1 MFIEIKKLNKS
12 YGEGDNKIKVINNV
26 SLDIE
31 KGTICMIIG
40 ASGSG
45 KSTFLNLIGAM
56 DVADSGSIVIDGK
69 DITKLKA
76 AKLTDYS
83 REYLGYIFQFYNLIP
98 DLTVLENIETTQY
111 LGKDNMDIDELIRL
125 LGFEEHKNKFPSQ
138 LSGGQQQRCA
148 IGRALVKKP
157 SILLCDEPT
166 GALDSKTSQDILELL
181 EELNEKFGT
190 TIIMV
195 THNNDIT
202 CMADHE
208 LVKNDIRR
216 YSNVRNIQWFDWA
229 VLLCISAGI
238 QQNVSERNKTSG
250 SSLCQYERCKS
261 AALYSGHHISAD
273 VPVYGSQRTS
283 CRCQRFPKSILDG
296 IR

>member
-76 AKLTDYS
+76 AKLTDYR

-125 LGFEEHKNKFPSQ
+125 LGLEEHKNKFPSQ
-138 LSGGQQQRCA
+138 LSKQR
-148 IGRALVKKP
+148 P
-157 SILLCDEPT
+157 E
-166 GALDSKTSQDILELL
+166 GA
-181 EELNEKFGT
+181 GT
-190 TIIMV
+190 P
-195 THNNDIT
+195 
-202 CMADHE
+202 
-208 LVKNDIRR
+208 L
-216 YSNVRNIQWFDWA
+216 
-229 VLLCISAGI
+229 
-238 QQNVSERNKTSG
+238 
-250 SSLCQYERCKS
+250 
-261 AALYSGHHISAD
+261 
-273 VPVYGSQRTS
+273 
-283 CRCQRFPKSILDG
+283 
-296 IR
+296 

>member
-76 AKLTDYS
+76 AKLTDY
-83 REYLGYIFQFYNLIP
+83 RRDYLGYIFQFYNLIP

-125 LGFEEHKNKFPSQ
+125 LGLEEHKNKFPSQ

-202 CMADHE
+202 CMADHI
-208 LVKNDIRR
+208 VVFSDGKIVRSSKNKNKRSIKGM
-216 YSNVRNIQWFDWA
+216 RN
-229 VLLCISAGI
+229 SA
-238 QQNVSERNKTSG
+238 
-250 SSLCQYERCKS
+250 L
-261 AALYSGHHISAD
+261 
-273 VPVYGSQRTS
+273 
-283 CRCQRFPKSILDG
+283 
-296 IR
+296 

>member
-76 AKLTDYS
+76 AKLTDYR

-125 LGFEEHKNKFPSQ
+125 LGLEEHKNKFPSQ

-181 EELNEKFGT
+181 EEVNEKFGT

-202 CMADHE
+202 CMADHI
-208 LVKNDIRR
+208 VVFSDGKIVRSSKNKNKRSIKGM
-216 YSNVRNIQWFDWA
+216 RN
-229 VLLCISAGI
+229 SA
-238 QQNVSERNKTSG
+238 
-250 SSLCQYERCKS
+250 L
-261 AALYSGHHISAD
+261 
-273 VPVYGSQRTS
+273 
-283 CRCQRFPKSILDG
+283 
-296 IR
+296 

>member
-76 AKLTDYS
+76 AKLTDY
-83 REYLGYIFQFYNLIP
+83 RRDYLGYIFQFYNLIP

-111 LGKDNMDIDELIRL
+111 LGKDNMDIDVLIRL
-125 LGFEEHKNKFPSQ
+125 LGLEEHKNKFPSQ

-202 CMADHE
+202 CMADHI
-208 LVKNDIRR
+208 VVFSDGKIVRSSKNKNKRSIKGM
-216 YSNVRNIQWFDWA
+216 RN
-229 VLLCISAGI
+229 SA
-238 QQNVSERNKTSG
+238 
-250 SSLCQYERCKS
+250 L
-261 AALYSGHHISAD
+261 
-273 VPVYGSQRTS
+273 
-283 CRCQRFPKSILDG
+283 
-296 IR
+296 

>member
-76 AKLTDYS
+76 AKLTDYR

-125 LGFEEHKNKFPSQ
+125 LGLEEHKNKFPSQ

-202 CMADHE
+202 CMADHI
-208 LVKNDIRR
+208 VVFSDGKIVRSSKNKNKRSIKGM
-216 YSNVRNIQWFDWA
+216 RN
-229 VLLCISAGI
+229 SA
-238 QQNVSERNKTSG
+238 
-250 SSLCQYERCKS
+250 L
-261 AALYSGHHISAD
+261 
-273 VPVYGSQRTS
+273 
-283 CRCQRFPKSILDG
+283 
-296 IR
+296 

>member
-12 YGEGDNKIKVINNV
+12 YGEDDNKIKVIDNV

-56 DVADSGSIVIDGK
+56 DVADSGRIVIDGK

-76 AKLTDYS
+76 AKLTDYR

-111 LGKDNMDIDELIRL
+111 LGRDNMDIDELIRL
-125 LGFEEHKNKFPSQ
+125 LGLEEHKNKFPSQ

-202 CMADHE
+202 CMADHI
-208 LVKNDIRR
+208 VVFSDGKIVRSSKNKNKRSIKGM
-216 YSNVRNIQWFDWA
+216 RN
-229 VLLCISAGI
+229 SA
-238 QQNVSERNKTSG
+238 
-250 SSLCQYERCKS
+250 L
-261 AALYSGHHISAD
+261 
-273 VPVYGSQRTS
+273 
-283 CRCQRFPKSILDG
+283 
-296 IR
+296 